1 MSQVC
6 RGLPRIRTAKK
17 GTKSGTR
24 DEAGIRGGGG
34 LDCMVITINNGNL
47 VCKWLETP
55 GRTVPTYNFPPFC
68 GRKALALSRTVSHIE
83 MP

>member
-1 MSQVC
+1 M
-6 RGLPRIRTAKK
+6 
-17 GTKSGTR
+17 
-24 DEAGIRGGGG
+24 DEAGWRDGDIGGGEGEEGEWRAGERGDG

-47 VCKWLETP
+47 VCKWFETP

-68 GRKALALSRTVSHIE
+68 GRRALALSRAVSHIE

>member
-1 MSQVC
+1 MET
-6 RGLPRIRTAKK
+6 GE
-17 GTKSGTR
+17 GG
-24 DEAGIRGGGG
+24 DGDGGDDGGG

-68 GRKALALSRTVSHIE
+68 GGRALRPSPAHSADHIE

>member
-1 MSQVC
+1 
-6 RGLPRIRTAKK
+6 
-17 GTKSGTR
+17 
-24 DEAGIRGGGG
+24 
-34 LDCMVITINNGNL
+34 MVITINNGNL

-68 GRKALALSRTVSHIE
+68 GGRALRPSLAHSADHIE